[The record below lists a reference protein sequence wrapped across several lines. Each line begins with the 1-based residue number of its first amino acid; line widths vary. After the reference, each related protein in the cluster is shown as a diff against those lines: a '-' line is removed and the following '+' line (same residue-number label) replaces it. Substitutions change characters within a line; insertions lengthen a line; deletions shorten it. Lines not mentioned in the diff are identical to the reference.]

1 MGHGHR
7 SYRDAEIRHVR
18 SAAAIRQ
25 RCAMAERLRLQAAG
39 HSDARRRPEFVS
51 TAAVP
56 DRYSKLRS
64 VASQWPAAH
73 RTMRLGALSEDVTS
87 MCERFRVA
95 EIRAHRRSAS

>member
-7 SYRDAEIRHVR
+7 SHRDAEIWHVR
-18 SAAAIRQ
+18 SAAAIRE
-25 RCAMAERLRLQAAG
+25 RCAMAEPLRLQAAG

-51 TAAVP
+51 TPAVP
-56 DRYSKLRS
+56 NRYTKLRS
-64 VASQWPAAH
+64 VASTRPAAP

-87 MCERFRVA
+87 MGERYRVA